1 MKSIKLILL
10 FCAGIVSAQE
20 TLQLSE
26 GESSPKAN
34 LEEVSWIEGHWSG
47 EAFGG
52 IAEEIWSAPMGNS
65 MMFVF
70 RLVNDGKVSF
80 YESGHIQQLDDSLI
94 LQLKHFDGN
103 MKGWE
108 EKDKTIDFK
117 LVKLE
122 PNKVFFEG
130 LTMEKISEDQINV
143 WVLIEEGSNTEEVL
157 FAYKRSK

>member
-1 MKSIKLILL
+1 MKSIALILM
-10 FCAGIVSAQE
+10 FSAGLVSAQE
-20 TLQLSE
+20 TMQLQE
-26 GESSPKAN
+26 GQSSPKAS
-34 LEEVSWIEGHWSG
+34 LEDVSWIEGHWTG

-52 IAEEIWSAPMGNS
+52 IAEEIWSAPLGNS

-70 RLVNDGKVSF
+70 RMVNEGKVSF

-108 EKDKTIDFK
+108 EKDQTINFK

-122 PNKVFFEG
+122 PNKVYFEG
-130 LTMEKISEDQINV
+130 LTMEKISKDQMNV
-143 WVLIEEGSNTEEVL
+143 WVLIEEEGHTEEIL
-157 FAYKRSK
+157 FAYKRVK

>member
-1 MKSIKLILL
+1 MKSIALILL

-34 LEEVSWIEGHWSG
+34 LEEVAWIEGHWIG

-52 IAEEIWSAPMGNS
+52 IAEEIWSAPLGNS

-70 RLVNDGKVSF
+70 RLVNDDKVSF
-80 YESGHIQQLDDSLI
+80 YESGHIQQLDDSII

-103 MKGWE
+103 MRGWE
-108 EKDKTIDFK
+108 EKDQTIDFK

-122 PNKVFFEG
+122 PNKVYFEG

-143 WVLIEEGSNTEEVL
+143 WVLIEENGNTGEVL
-157 FAYKRSK
+157 FAYNRMK

>member
-34 LEEVSWIEGHWSG
+34 LEDVSWIEGHWTG

-52 IAEEIWSAPMGNS
+52 IAEEIWSAPLGNS

-70 RLVNDGKVSF
+70 RLVNDDKVSF
-80 YESGHIQQLDDSLI
+80 YESGHI
-94 LQLKHFDGN
+94 
-103 MKGWE
+103 
-108 EKDKTIDFK
+108 
-117 LVKLE
+117 
-122 PNKVFFEG
+122 
-130 LTMEKISEDQINV
+130 
-143 WVLIEEGSNTEEVL
+143 
-157 FAYKRSK
+157 R

>member
-34 LEEVSWIEGHWSG
+34 LEDVSWIEGHWTG

-52 IAEEIWSAPMGNS
+52 IAEEIWSAPLGNS

-70 RLVNDGKVSF
+70 RLVNDDKVSF
-80 YESGHIQQLDDSLI
+80 YESGHIQQLDDSII

-103 MKGWE
+103 MRGWE
-108 EKDKTIDFK
+108 EKDQTIDFK

-122 PNKVFFEG
+122 PNKVYFEG
-130 LTMEKISEDQINV
+130 LTMEKISQDQINV
-143 WVLIEEGSNTEEVL
+143 WVLIEENGNTGEVL
-157 FAYKRSK
+157 FAYNRMK

>member
-34 LEEVSWIEGHWSG
+34 LEEVSWIEGHWTG

-122 PNKVFFEG
+122 PNKVYFEG

-143 WVLIEEGSNTEEVL
+143 WVLIEEGDNAEEVL

>member
-10 FCAGIVSAQE
+10 LWAGIVSAQQ
-20 TLQLSE
+20 TLQLPE

-34 LEEVSWIEGHWSG
+34 LEDVSWIEGHWSG

-70 RLVNDGKVSF
+70 RLVNNDKVSF

-103 MKGWE
+103 MRGWE
-108 EKDKTIDFK
+108 EKDETIDFK

-122 PNKVFFEG
+122 PNKVYFED
-130 LTMEKISEDQINV
+130 LTMEKISDDQMNV
-143 WVLIEEGSNTEEVL
+143 WVLIEEGGNQEEVL
-157 FAYKRSK
+157 FAYKRVK